1 MSIILFFLFSS
12 RRVGNLE
19 DDEGSKDWR
28 IWKESFITECSHHVN
43 FTPFRGIYWKYSIV
57 QGIKVGLWGIP
68 IETVIG
74 HCGRDRLDAHQRHFL
89 FFLCTLP
96 TYPPSSPVQ
105 PCNHSSWMR
114 PTLPRVSTA
123 SLSSFPFL
131 AIRQIQRL
139 QWRIPRP

>member
-1 MSIILFFLFSS
+1 MSIILFFFSS
-12 RRVGNLE
+12 RRLGNLE

-43 FTPFRGIYWKYSIV
+43 FSPFRGIYWKYSIV

-68 IETVIG
+68 IETVVG
-74 HCGRDRLDAHQRHFL
+74 HCGRDQLDARQRHFL
-89 FFLCTLP
+89 FFLCTVP

-114 PTLPRVSTA
+114 PMLPRVSTA